1 MKKKYQI
8 FVSSTY
14 KDLINERA
22 AAVNALLDM
31 DFIPVG
37 MEQFPSSP
45 MKQWEYITKMI
56 DMSDYYL
63 LILAGRYGSI
73 DKESG
78 LGYTEKEYQYAQE
91 KGIPRI
97 AFLHRDIGKIPMDKS
112 AENDAEKQ
120 KLKEFRTLVENDGLV
135 NYFENEDE
143 LKAMIMKSVS
153 KLATDCPRT
162 GWIRADQIESSI
174 DKDKYLQE
182 IKELLEKL
190 QVNIA
195 QQVEELVPKWEPIS
209 KEDIDALFD
218 KAN

>member
-143 LKAMIMKSVS
+143 W
-153 KLATDCPRT
+153 C
-162 GWIRADQIESSI
+162 
-174 DKDKYLQE
+174 
-182 IKELLEKL
+182 
-190 QVNIA
+190 
-195 QQVEELVPKWEPIS
+195 
-209 KEDIDALFD
+209 
-218 KAN
+218 

>member
-73 DKESG
+73 DTESG
-78 LGYTEKEYQYAQE
+78 FSYTEKEYRYAKQ
-91 KGIPRI
+91 KGIPTI
-97 AFLHRDIGKIPMDKS
+97 AFLCKDLGKLPANKS
-112 AENDAEKQ
+112 AENDAERECVK
-120 KLKEFRTLVENDGLV
+120 KFRELVENDGLID
-135 NYFENEDE
+135 YYEDE
-143 LKAMIMKSVS
+143 RDLKFAIAKSVS
-153 KLATDCPRT
+153 KLAENCPRT

-190 QVNIA
+190 QASIT
-195 QQVEELVPKWEPIS
+195 QQVEGLVPKWEPIS
-209 KEDIDALFD
+209 KEDIAALFD
-218 KAN
+218 KTE